1 MTVHAL
7 PAWGTSAIVHAA
19 GWGALA
25 VALSLAGASAAAQ
38 SRSDIRPGE
47 LLEMDRL
54 ALTRFLEESRPAPVS
69 AEVKA
74 QVLARLP
81 KRGIVE
87 ALDGRARQKL
97 AALGPFLEAV
107 DRSSAYDI
115 KVIDVPEAFIGLH
128 ERTVLLISL
137 PALRLVSENELRA
150 VVAHE
155 VAHEYVHAEYTRA
168 TAAGRRDQLQDLEL
182 VCDIIAVLTLNA
194 IGQEAAWSLSTA
206 IEKLTRFN
214 HARFGSELH
223 HPDYPT
229 SLLRRSVM
237 LALEKKLSGAAK
249 PR

>member
-1 MTVHAL
+1 MTIHAL
-7 PAWGTSAIVHAA
+7 LAWGTSAIVHAA

-25 VALSLAGASAAAQ
+25 LALAGASAAAQ

-47 LLEMDRL
+47 LLAMDRL
-54 ALTRFLEESRPAPVS
+54 ALARFLEESRPDPVS
-69 AEVKA
+69 AELKA
-74 QVLARLP
+74 RALAGLP

-87 ALDGRARQKL
+87 DLDSRARRKL
-97 AALGPFLEAV
+97 SALGPVLEAV
-107 DRSSAYDI
+107 GRTSVYDI
-115 KVIDVPEAFIGLH
+115 KVIDVPQAFVGLH

-137 PALRLVSENELRA
+137 PALRLVSEDQLRA

-155 VAHEYVHAEYTRA
+155 AAHEYVHAEYERA

-194 IGQEAAWSLSTA
+194 IGQEAGWALSGA
-206 IEKLTRFN
+206 IEKFARFN
-214 HARFGSELH
+214 HAHFGSELD

-237 LALEKKLSGAAK
+237 LALEKKLSGAGK